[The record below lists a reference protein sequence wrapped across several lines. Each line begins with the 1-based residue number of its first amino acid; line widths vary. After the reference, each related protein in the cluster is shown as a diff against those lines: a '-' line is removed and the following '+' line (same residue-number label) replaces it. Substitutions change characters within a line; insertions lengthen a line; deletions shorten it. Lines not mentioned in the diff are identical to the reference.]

1 MVTFIIIRHGYSI
14 GNKEKRFSGQMD
26 VPLDEIGLSQAEA
39 VAQYI
44 TENFKIDKIYSSD
57 LVRAYKT
64 AQIVSTQLDIP
75 VIIDKNLREL
85 DVGKWQGLDITQVRK
100 LYTSAKVYYEN
111 IGRCEPYGGEKFVDF
126 IKRCE
131 SVFEKIAYENA
142 DKTIFVSTHGG
153 VIRALKSALEKV
165 DIDQVKNVPR
175 VSNSSIS
182 IVEYQNGQGKMV
194 VYGYDEHLKTK
205 TLHDIGAT
213 V

>member
-1 MVTFIIIRHGYSI
+1 MTKIIIARHGYSKFNDE
-14 GNKEKRFSGQMD
+14 GRFSGQFD
-26 VPLDEIGLSQAEA
+26 VELTALGEIQAKETA
-39 VAQYI
+39 EYVVK
-44 TENFKIDKIYSSD
+44 NFSIDKIYSSD

-111 IGRCEPYGGEKFVDF
+111 IGRCEPDGGEKFVDF

-131 SVFEKIAYENA
+131 SVFGKIATENPN
-142 DKTIFVSTHGG
+142 KTVFVSTHGG